1 MLELAEINLQKYQIS
16 ERLGFLPAQ
25 PPLTRLPHS
34 CYQIWEDTLDG
45 FASPSNYES
54 IRQQMDKMPV
64 LSAEALA
71 TEPEWRRAYVVLSMM
86 SQLYIWASYQP
97 SKVDLI

>member
-45 FASPSNYES
+45 FTSPSNYES

-64 LSAEALA
+64 LSTEALA

-86 SQLYIWASYQP
+86 SQLYIWAGYQP